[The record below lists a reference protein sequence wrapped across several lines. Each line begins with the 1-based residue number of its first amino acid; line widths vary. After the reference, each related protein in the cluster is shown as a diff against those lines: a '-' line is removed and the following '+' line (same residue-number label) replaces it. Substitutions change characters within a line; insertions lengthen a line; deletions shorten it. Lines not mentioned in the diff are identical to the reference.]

1 MLQTLSGKQTG
12 GGWVCSPTLQLS
24 RTSSLF
30 VQFSWQCTEVLRL
43 NRTEERLKEKMIG
56 GYNFASFYEEA
67 NHLPQPL
74 LDHASFS
81 GGVEVRNSPGRGRG
95 LFTTVPV
102 KAGDLLVCEKA
113 FALSYTNEK
122 DTDGASSKNPQAEAE
137 QEEQRKAKSEVMI
150 AKLYR
155 MIVQKLAKNPSLF
168 PEFVSLYSGL
178 FPSSE
183 KSRIPLIVDDR
194 LVIDT

>member
-1 MLQTLSGKQTG
+1 
-12 GGWVCSPTLQLS
+12 
-24 RTSSLF
+24 
-30 VQFSWQCTEVLRL
+30 L
-43 NRTEERLKEKMIG
+43 NRPEERLKEKMTG

-67 NHLPQPL
+67 SRLPQPL

-81 GGVEVRNSPGRGRG
+81 GGVEVRKSPGRGCG
-95 LFTTVPV
+95 LFTPAPV

-113 FALSYTNEK
+113 FALSYANEK

-137 QEEQRKAKSEVMI
+137 REEQRIAKSQVMI
-150 AKLYR
+150 AKLYQ

-178 FPSSE
+178 LPSSE
-183 KSRIPLIVDDR
+183 KSRIPLVVDDR
-194 LVIDT
+194 QVIDT